1 MENFEQIEIIDDEKD
16 TSKSKKLKEIIIGPK
31 EYKEN
36 ETSFDIKSEIYDSDS
51 DKHTDSEII
60 NINDSEEILTI
71 SLEDLEEDIKYL
83 KSNNQNVKDKESN
96 SVYLEINENVGRKKS
111 SHNSNIKCNKKKS
124 KRKKEKRK

>member
-31 EYKEN
+31 EYNEN
-36 ETSFDIKSEIYDSDS
+36 DASFDIKSEIYDSDS

-60 NINDSEEILTI
+60 NINDSEEIVTI

-83 KSNNQNVKDKESN
+83 KSNNQNGNDEESN

-111 SHNSNIKCNKKKS
+111 KNSSNIKCNKNKS